1 MLAQMDADLLC
12 ADSKG
17 NIPGKYTPF
26 HTLLYY
32 TVLYYTMLLEV
43 IIIFVYCICPA
54 HLSASEGHLECL
66 RLLVYY
72 KHTPSLILNARNNKV
87 CGSTELM

>member
-1 MLAQMDADLLC
+1 MLAQIDADLLC

-17 NIPGKYTPF
+17 NIPGKYTPVII
-26 HTLLYY
+26 TLLYY
-32 TVLYYTMLLEV
+32 IGHQYFCL
-43 IIIFVYCICPA
+43 FHFPA

-72 KHTPSLILNARNNKV
+72 KHKPSLVLTARNNKV
-87 CGSTELM
+87 RGSS